1 MRPGAFKGAGVSSGQ
16 LKAKL
21 DGLTVEQ
28 LRRVAK
34 EFNIKLRSSD
44 RRKTEIIERIMQ
56 ELPKERME
64 EFAIKIDEMLKEA
77 GNRGRRAARAASG
90 TAAVEPIKPAAT
102 LDDVFRELSEIRKIL
117 ASLDERLPAR
127 VPSFREFA
135 RAVLEEYWKLGGGF
149 VSLDRLRGAVCSRL
163 LIPPQV
169 FDVWFRD
176 LLWAAA
182 GRLSLHESRTEKG
195 LSVHVLTTAK
205 TPEELVWG
213 G

>member
-1 MRPGAFKGAGVSSGQ
+1 VSSER
-16 LKAKL
+16 LRAKL
-21 DGLTVEQ
+21 EELTVKQ
-28 LRRVAK
+28 LEEIAK
-34 EFNIKLRSSD
+34 EFDIKLRSSD
-44 RRKTEIIERIMQ
+44 KRRKEKMIERIMQ
-56 ELPKERME
+56 GLPKEKVE

-77 GNRGRRAARAASG
+77 GGRGRRRAARAAG
-90 TAAVEPIKPAAT
+90 GPATVEPIKPAAT

-117 ASLDERLPAR
+117 LSLDERLPAR

-135 RAVLEEYWKLGGGF
+135 RAVLEEYWRLGGGF
-149 VSLDRLRGAVCSRL
+149 VSLDRLREAVCSRL
-163 LIPPQV
+163 LIPPQA

-195 LSVHVLTTAK
+195 LSVHILTTAK

>member
-1 MRPGAFKGAGVSSGQ
+1 VSSER
-16 LKAKL
+16 LRAKL
-21 DGLTVEQ
+21 EELTVKQ
-28 LRRVAK
+28 LEEIAK
-34 EFNIKLRSSD
+34 EFDIKLRSSD
-44 RRKTEIIERIMQ
+44 KRRKEKMIERIMQ
-56 ELPKERME
+56 GLPKERME
-64 EFAIKIDEMLKEA
+64 EFTIKIDEMLKEA
-77 GNRGRRAARAASG
+77 GGRGRRRAARAASG
-90 TAAVEPIKPAAT
+90 TATVEPIKPAAT

-117 ASLDERLPAR
+117 VSLDERLPAR

-135 RAVLEEYWKLGGGF
+135 RAVLEEYWRLGGGF
-149 VSLDRLRGAVCSRL
+149 VSLDRLREAVCSRL
-163 LIPPQV
+163 LIPPQA

>member
-1 MRPGAFKGAGVSSGQ
+1 MLRE
-16 LKAKL
+16 LR
-21 DGLTVEQ
+21 E
-28 LRRVAK
+28 LRRV
-34 EFNIKLRSSD
+34 
-44 RRKTEIIERIMQ
+44 
-56 ELPKERME
+56 
-64 EFAIKIDEMLKEA
+64 
-77 GNRGRRAARAASG
+77 
-90 TAAVEPIKPAAT
+90 VE
-102 LDDVFRELSEIRKIL
+102 
-117 ASLDERLPAR
+117 ERLPAR

-135 RAVLEEYWKLGGGF
+135 RAALEEYWRLGGGF
-149 VSLDRLRGAVCSRL
+149 VRLERLREAVCSRL
-163 LIPPQV
+163 LIPPQA